1 MKRVLY
7 IGLNG
12 YAGSG
17 KDTVAKMLSHILNYS
32 FSDKESAWDS
42 NSMYNIDWFVSI
54 LY

>member
-1 MKRVLY
+1 MKRILY

-42 NSMYNIDWFVSI
+42 FKRNFNPEETATFP
-54 LY
+54 